1 MTSKAKP
8 QFLRLVPMP
17 IQRAL
22 TTVLAGISLSMAYLR
37 HPLSVP
43 SSRLSPSLGANLLM
57 I

>member
-22 TTVLAGISLSMAYLR
+22 TTVLAVISLSMAYLR

-43 SSRLSPSLGANLLM
+43 SSRLPPSLGANLLM